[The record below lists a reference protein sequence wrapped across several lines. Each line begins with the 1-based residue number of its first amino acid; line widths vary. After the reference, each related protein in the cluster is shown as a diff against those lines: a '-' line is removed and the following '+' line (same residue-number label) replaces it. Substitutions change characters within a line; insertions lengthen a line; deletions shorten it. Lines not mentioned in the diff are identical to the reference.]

1 MTITTCVDAPMWA
14 AKRRTPRTH
23 AFSFP
28 TSAACFV
35 SMYSVVLQLGLA
47 AERPVTAPRTQAI
60 VQETVD
66 TLRTSLSVEHLVAV
80 SIVANNTRVVSVAA
94 PPEPGGPFQLAIEA
108 IFMDSLTDDELI
120 AALAH
125 ELGHVWVFTHHPYLQ
140 TERLANE
147 IAMRVVD
154 RASLERVYGK
164 MWAREGTNGDLVS
177 FLGR

>member
-1 MTITTCVDAPMWA
+1 VL
-14 AKRRTPRTH
+14 
-23 AFSFP
+23 SFP
-28 TSAACFV
+28 LSAAYLVGLC
-35 SMYSVVLQLGLA
+35 SVVLQPRPLA
-47 AERPVTAPRTQAI
+47 AERPVAAPRTQATL
-60 VQETVD
+60 QETVD
-66 TLRTSLSVEHLVAV
+66 TVKASLSIEHPVVV

-94 PPEPGGPFQLAIEA
+94 PPEAGGPFQLAVDA
-108 IFMDSLTDDELI
+108 AFLDLLTDDELT

-164 MWAREGTNGDLVS
+164 VWARDGTKGDLVS
-177 FLGR
+177 FLGH